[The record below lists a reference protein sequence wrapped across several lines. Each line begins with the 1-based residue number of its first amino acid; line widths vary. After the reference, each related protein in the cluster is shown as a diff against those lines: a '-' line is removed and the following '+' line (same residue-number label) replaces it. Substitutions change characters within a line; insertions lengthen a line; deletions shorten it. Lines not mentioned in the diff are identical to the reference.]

1 MSFKKEANGENTDMA
16 GIREREIGRPVSPV
30 SGCQAT
36 NPDWRK
42 MPRNRPD
49 KDEKHLAYSVLI
61 ANGISREKAASMLGY
76 SPKTARSIDRALKE
90 KGLKLELLSEQR
102 IKKAHRVIDKCLAG
116 KGFGGVETIKDST
129 ALRAA
134 EAILDRS
141 NPKAQ
146 TPPAPTYQFTKVDL
160 NQFRYDYKPP
170 VESPGEEPVLI
181 TLGEDK
187 ETGEEP

>member
-1 MSFKKEANGENTDMA
+1 MKEDQHLPE
-16 GIREREIGRPVSPV
+16 
-30 SGCQAT
+30 AT
-36 NPDWRK
+36 EASVDWRK

-76 SPKTARSIDRALKE
+76 SPKTARSLDRALKE
-90 KGLKLELLSEQR
+90 KSLKLVLLSEQR

-116 KGFGGVETIKDST
+116 KPFGGVETIKDST

-134 EAILDRS
+134 ECIIDRS
-141 NPKAQ
+141 SPKAEVPQ
-146 TPPAPTYQFTKVDL
+146 APTYRFTKVDL
-160 NQFRYDYKPP
+160 NLFRPDNYKPP
-170 VESPGEEPVLI
+170 TESPDKEPVPI

-187 ETGEEP
+187 GTGKEP

>member
-1 MSFKKEANGENTDMA
+1 MKEDQHLPE
-16 GIREREIGRPVSPV
+16 
-30 SGCQAT
+30 AT
-36 NPDWRK
+36 ETSIDWRK

-49 KDEKHLAYSVLI
+49 KDEKHLAYSILI
-61 ANGISREKAASMLGY
+61 ANGVQKEKAATMLGY
-76 SPKTARSIDRALKE
+76 SAKTVRSIDRALVK
-90 KGLKLELLSEQR
+90 KSLKLVLLSEQR
-102 IKKAHRVIDKCLAG
+102 IQKAHRVIDKCLAG
-116 KGFGGVETIKDST
+116 KPFGGVEVIKDST

-170 VESPGEEPVLI
+170 VDAAGEEPGAIPENGTV
-181 TLGEDK
+181 GPD
-187 ETGEEP
+187 EEPPDGTP